1 MPAVF
6 ERPSYVRR
14 WRRTGWLGISDS
26 NSGIRAPAMYLRSRD
41 KLPLSRAEPATRDYR
56 ARIAAGIV
64 ARALFHRSASRRSLF
79 CRSKVTG
86 MSPHLA
92 TASRVDNSLGQSDR
106 SEDAIAPT
114 VPLGSFDTL
123 PAAGTRRRGGERD
136 GLGVRQRTCA
146 SGRWAPLE
154 LHVSRAEVDDA
165 EPDCARIALDA
176 PTRVLSRWRR
186 HCDPGLRA
194 ACAS

>member
-1 MPAVF
+1 VTYLSVGDETKPV
-6 ERPSYVRR
+6 EYNV
-14 WRRTGWLGISDS
+14 T
-26 NSGIRAPAMYLRSRD
+26 YLRSQ
-41 KLPLSRAEPATRDYR
+41 KAMHTRLLV
-56 ARIAAGIV
+56 GSQGSVNLV
-64 ARALFHRSASRRSLF
+64 ACVCTFQ
-79 CRSKVTG
+79 
-86 MSPHLA
+86 
-92 TASRVDNSLGQSDR
+92 TASAMDAKNNTAATSYQWWDGFAKEWEASTIGRVDNSLWQSDR
-106 SEDAIAPT
+106 LRTAIAPT

-123 PAAGTRRRGGERD
+123 PVAGTRRRGGERD

-165 EPDCARIALDA
+165 ESDCARIALDA